1 MTTPGEPAS
10 QILLP
15 TLQTSLGAFLGYFQ
29 QTQTQRILP
38 HRYLFINLMLRLS
51 WLAGP
56 HCKPEYKSWT
66 GGNMKFFLLFFFFT
80 NTVLHRIRK
89 TYLINPALM
98 PLLHP
103 VRQVSDRNPIALQ

>member
-29 QTQTQRILP
+29 QTQTQRIPP
-38 HRYLFINLMLRLS
+38 HRYLFIKLMLRLS
-51 WLAGP
+51 WLDGP

-66 GGNMKFFLLFFFFT
+66 GGNMKGFFLFFLT
-80 NTVLHRIRK
+80 NSVLHRIRK
-89 TYLINPALM
+89 TYLMNPALM
-98 PLLHP
+98 LLHP
-103 VRQVSDRNPIALQ
+103 VRQASDRNPITLQ

>member
-29 QTQTQRILP
+29 QTQTQRIPP
-38 HRYLFINLMLRLS
+38 HRYLFIKLMLRLS
-51 WLAGP
+51 WLDGP

-66 GGNMKFFLLFFFFT
+66 GGNMKGFFLFFLT
-80 NTVLHRIRK
+80 NSVLHRIRK
-89 TYLINPALM
+89 TYLMNPALM
-98 PLLHP
+98 LLHP

>member
-66 GGNMKFFLLFFFFT
+66 GGNMKLVFFLT
-80 NTVLHRIRK
+80 NSVLHRIKK

-98 PLLHP
+98 LLHP
-103 VRQVSDRNPIALQ
+103 VRQASDRNPITLQ